1 MQCSIKVVH
10 YYSNRQET
18 INKNINN
25 KKRNKVM
32 STIITVTTIMSM
44 YMNLTADTENSKFFY
59 NANIEDGKVVAIE
72 VYNNNGE
79 SLSANL
85 KRLYTYDE
93 QDRLVVRET
102 LKWNKRKMA
111 WEKHSCL
118 AYSYNTDGYNVEKH
132 MWDET
137 KHDYAQ
143 ANERNRYTVVMDNVL
158 AVNSYKLNKQSGN
171 YDMADNMLIIAPDT
185 SRLMAME

>member
-1 MQCSIKVVH
+1 
-10 YYSNRQET
+10 
-18 INKNINN
+18 
-25 KKRNKVM
+25 M

-85 KRLYTYDE
+85 KRLYSYDE
-93 QDRLVVRET
+93 QDRLVMRET
-102 LKWNKRKMA
+102 LKWNKKSNS

-118 AYSYNTDGYNVEKH
+118 AYTYDADGYTVEKRF
-132 MWDET
+132 WNET
-137 KHDYAQ
+137 SNDYAK
-143 ANERNRYTVVMDNVL
+143 AEERNRYIIVMDNVL
-158 AVNSYKLNKQSGN
+158 AVNSYTLNKENGD
-171 YDMADNMLIIAPDT
+171 YVMADNMLIMAPDT

>member
-1 MQCSIKVVH
+1 
-10 YYSNRQET
+10 
-18 INKNINN
+18 
-25 KKRNKVM
+25 M

-85 KRLYTYDE
+85 KRLYSYDE

-118 AYSYNTDGYNVEKH
+118 AYSYNTDGYTVEKR

>member
-1 MQCSIKVVH
+1 
-10 YYSNRQET
+10 
-18 INKNINN
+18 
-25 KKRNKVM
+25 M

-85 KRLYTYDE
+85 KRLYSYDE
-93 QDRLVVRET
+93 QDRLVMRET
-102 LKWNKRKMA
+102 LKWNKKSNS

-118 AYSYNTDGYNVEKH
+118 AYTYDADGYTVEKRF
-132 MWDET
+132 WNET
-137 KHDYAQ
+137 SNDYAK
-143 ANERNRYTVVMDNVL
+143 AEERNRYIIVMDNVL
-158 AVNSYKLNKQSGN
+158 AVNSYTLNKENGD
-171 YDMADNMLIIAPDT
+171 YVMADNMLIMAPDT
-185 SRLMAME
+185 NRLMAME